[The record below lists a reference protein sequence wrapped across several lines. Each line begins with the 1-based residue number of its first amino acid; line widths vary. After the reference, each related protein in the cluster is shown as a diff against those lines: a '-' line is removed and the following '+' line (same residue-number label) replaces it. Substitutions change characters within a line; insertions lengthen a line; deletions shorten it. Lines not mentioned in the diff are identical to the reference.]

1 MKTFVTLCCILIF
14 LLPCKGQMDGVQN
27 NTNWGITFSLPWVNY
42 YSYIDYYK
50 NASARTFGFFGLG
63 LSGYYKTPKQKTSV
77 NISITEDLTSPVRIN
92 KLYGSEIKT
101 NIGSTYFEIIQHRT
115 MYENI
120 NVVYGFNFVNLH
132 HGEWREMCGAVLQD
146 GKIFSGT
153 IADNIAIGKDKNY
166 EQIIEA
172 AKIACID
179 EFITTLPLGYMTEI
193 GSEGGNL
200 STGQKQRILLARA
213 IYKKP
218 SFVHYQLYKKQ
229 YYWFVVMIRVA
240 FECY

>member
-1 MKTFVTLCCILIF
+1 
-14 LLPCKGQMDGVQN
+14 MDGVQN

-120 NVVYGFNFVNLH
+120 NVVYGFNFVNYNFRLSSSVDSIPSYKKTDQTL
-132 HGEWREMCGAVLQD
+132 GLSAGLEYR
-146 GKIFSGT
+146 F
-153 IADNIAIGKDKNY
+153 NRNY
-166 EQIIEA
+166 SVA
-172 AKIACID
+172 
-179 EFITTLPLGYMTEI
+179 
-193 GSEGGNL
+193 
-200 STGQKQRILLARA
+200 A
-213 IYKKP
+213 IYRPALASFETDSKYRHLINLELRIDLDFKK
-218 SFVHYQLYKKQ
+218 KD
-229 YYWFVVMIRVA
+229 
-240 FECY
+240 